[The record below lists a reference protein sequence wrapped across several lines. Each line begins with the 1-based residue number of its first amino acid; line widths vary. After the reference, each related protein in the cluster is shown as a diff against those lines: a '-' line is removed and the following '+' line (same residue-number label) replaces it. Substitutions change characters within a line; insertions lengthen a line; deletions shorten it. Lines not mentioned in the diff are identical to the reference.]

1 MMGPMTNNTTLTAET
16 ITTAQIKA
24 LRSEAQAAGDYA
36 QVDICDRALA
46 KDFSAAVRRTLAK
59 KSIIVTGSTW
69 LPASGGD
76 YANGERGY
84 MLNDNGTSKI
94 RNGSQVIEIAK

>member
-1 MMGPMTNNTTLTAET
+1 MFMN
-16 ITTAQIKA
+16 KHH
-24 LRSEAQAAGDYA
+24 
-36 QVDICDRALA
+36 DIA

-69 LPASGGD
+69 LPAPGGD

-94 RNGSQVIEIAK
+94 RNWSQVIEIAK